1 MQFFNQYGVGMG
13 QPIDPKL
20 FYQPMPMLN
29 APSGRVIQPSGGFGG
44 GGAGVDAAGVAA
56 MIAGTPSPMP
66 TAAGGAPVAGA
77 PPVIS
82 PGGST
87 PPWNPNGSVSPM
99 GATPPPV
106 TGPPEPA
113 GVPNAAVTVDQEGNI
128 ETGDPL
134 VDAVTTSSQQ
144 PLTYYL
150 DEEEPTKS
158 ERLQAGFLMMS
169 AAGTP
174 QFGRTAALAN
184 AALQQR
190 TQQARKRNDQLR
202 AMTRDREWVEGAT
215 KDGYYKVKQPAIATL
230 SEDGKSITLL
240 ENPPGQEREWVS
252 NTAPEKKTVK
262 LADGI
267 TYYMDDP
274 VFDEATGKWKLRPV
288 DQGQL
293 DRYNRSQGRGDLTPT
308 KAAEELQEQQATM
321 REILP
326 NYLTL
331 QKTLRDGANPFADV
345 TTLFAF
351 MKTIDPGSVVR
362 ANEADMF
369 SNAGSLPTQ
378 LANALNKV
386 TNGGSLTNAQQ
397 LQLSKIV
404 DELMLGQVQEAK
416 RARKNWDDF
425 FAQPAQVADG
435 WDSSVLNPYDILYNR
450 TIEQDITDRLNGDFY
465 SSMGSGGAGGGQS
478 GVPTLTWGGQQV
490 PIQPGQTAPGQQG
503 VNTITQA
510 ELEQLELE
518 ARLLQEAEERER
530 RRQTSVIGIPD

>member
-13 QPIDPKL
+13 QPMAPKTY
-20 FYQPMPMLN
+20 YQPMQMLN

-44 GGAGVDAAGVAA
+44 GAGVDAAGVAA
-56 MIAGTPSPMP
+56 MIAGTPGPMP
-66 TAAGGAPVAGA
+66 PSGGAPAAGA
-77 PPVIS
+77 PGMPPS
-82 PGGST
+82 WST
-87 PPWNPNGSVSPM
+87 PPFNPAGSVSPT

-106 TGPPEPA
+106 TGTPEPA

-190 TQQARKRNDQLR
+190 TQQARQRNEQLR

-215 KDGYYKVKQPAIATL
+215 KDGYYKVRQPATAKL

-240 ENPPGQEREWVS
+240 ENPPSQEREWVS
-252 NTAPEKKTVK
+252 NTPQEKKTVK

-293 DRYNRSQGRGDLTPT
+293 DRYNRSQGRGADLTPA
-308 KAAEELQEQQATM
+308 KAGVELQKQQATM

-331 QKTLRDGANPFADV
+331 QKTLRDGNNPFADV

-369 SNAGSLPTQ
+369 SSAGSLPTQ
-378 LANALNKV
+378 LANSLNQI
-386 TNGGSLTNAQQ
+386 TNGGSLTDRQQ

-425 FAQPAQVADG
+425 FAEPAQVADG

-450 TIEQDITDRLNGDFY
+450 TVEQDITNRLNGDFY
-465 SSMGSGGAGGGQS
+465 SSLGAGGAGGGQS
-478 GVPTLTWGGQQV
+478 GVPTITWGNQQV

-503 VNTITQA
+503 VNTISQS
-510 ELEQLELE
+510 ELDLLELE